1 MTVQI
6 SRLSNGMRVVTERM
20 PRVETVALGVWVT
33 AGSRHEREQEHGIS
47 HLLEHMAFKGTTR
60 RSARAIAEEIE
71 QVGGDLNAATSI
83 EMTSYYARIL
93 KGDVR
98 LALDIL
104 ADILLDPRLDPDE
117 LAREQEVVLQEIAGA
132 RDSPDDVAY
141 DLAQEAAFSG
151 QAIGRPILGT
161 PESVSGITVR
171 DLKAFLKRWYTPE
184 RMVIG
189 AAGQVDHAVVVRHAE
204 ALFGGLDRK
213 STPSR
218 AKARWV
224 GGTRASPRSFEQSH
238 LIVGFEGP
246 SYRDRDFFAA
256 QVLSGLLGGGMSS
269 RLFQEVRERR
279 GLAYSIYS
287 SCWGLDDTG
296 MFSVHAATGPSSM
309 TELIDVVGH
318 ELNRVAAER
327 AQPSEVQRAKAQ
339 LKAGLL
345 MSLESPGARAEQI
358 ARQVIVHNRVLDTEE
373 LVQRVD
379 AVSAD
384 RVRSAAEGLLA
395 NREPSIALVGVGRR
409 GKTLS
414 ARAVERLGTVMA

>member
-1 MTVQI
+1 
-6 SRLSNGMRVVTERM
+6 MRVVTERM
-20 PRVETVALGVWVT
+20 PRVETVALGVWVA
-33 AGSRHEREQEHGIS
+33 AGSRHERPGEHGIS

-104 ADILLDPRLDPDE
+104 ADILLDPRLDPGE
-117 LAREQEVVLQEIAGA
+117 LAREQEVILQEIAGA

-141 DLAQEAAFSG
+141 DLAQEAAFAG
-151 QAIGRPILGT
+151 QALGRPILGT
-161 PESVSGITVR
+161 PKSVSGTTAE
-171 DLKAFLKRWYTPE
+171 DLRAFLKRWYTPE

-189 AAGQVDHAVVVRHAE
+189 AAGQVDHAAVVRHAE

-213 STPSR
+213 SSTKRS
-218 AKARWV
+218 KARWV
-224 GGTRASPRSFEQSH
+224 GGKRASPRSFEQSH

-256 QVLSGLLGGGMSS
+256 QVLSALLGGGMSS

-287 SCWGLDDTG
+287 TCWGLDDTG
-296 MFSVHAATGPSSM
+296 MLSVHAATGPSSM
-309 TELIDVVGH
+309 SELIDVVG
-318 ELNRVAAER
+318 EEMQKVASER
-327 AQPSEVQRAKAQ
+327 APPSEVQRAKAQ

-358 ARQVIVHNRVLDTEE
+358 ARQIIVHDRVIETEE
-373 LVQRVD
+373 LVDRVD
-379 AVSAD
+379 AVTPNG
-384 RVRSAAEGLLA
+384 VRSAAERLLA
-395 NREPSIALVGVGRR
+395 KGEPSIALVGVGRR
-409 GKTLS
+409 GRSLG
-414 ARAVERLGTVMA
+414 ARVAEKLGAVMA